1 MKIHS
6 TAKFT
11 GFEIPI
17 HNAIDVNIKLE
28 LIKSNI
34 EQLVNVSI
42 SKMKAKCES
51 LNMNFSTMISFE
63 VYFYHKNEE
72 ISIFKKEKTV

>member
-6 TAKFT
+6 TSKFN

-17 HNAIDVNIKLE
+17 HTAFDVNIAPE
-28 LIKSNI
+28 LIESNGQ
-34 EQLVNVSI
+34 QLVNISI
-42 SKMKAKCES
+42 SKMKEKTES
-51 LNMNFSTMISFE
+51 YNMDFSTMIFFE
-63 VYFYHKNEE
+63 VYYYNQNKE